1 MNLSINTTAASMQS
15 IAALS
20 GTEAASKA
28 VETRPATN
36 GLTITNREAASGE
49 ISAASIPDAALARD
63 DALGKLF
70 SSAFTLPA
78 PPMPEFS

>member
-20 GTEAASKA
+20 GTEAASKDA
-28 VETRPATN
+28 ETRPASN
-36 GLTITNREAASGE
+36 GLTITSRETAPGE
-49 ISAASIPDAALARD
+49 ISAANIPESALVRD

-70 SSAFTLPA
+70 SSAFILPA
-78 PPMPEFS
+78 PPMPEFT

>member
-15 IAALS
+15 ITALS

-28 VETRPATN
+28 AETRPASN
-36 GLTITNREAASGE
+36 SLTITSHETAPEE
-49 ISAASIPDAALARD
+49 ISAANIPESALVRD

-78 PPMPEFS
+78 PPIPEFS